1 MSNRFSFISCVMIF
15 RAFKYCKCLKTGLH
29 SDNEIRK
36 KTLEQHKMLL
46 IEKDRE
52 LVRKV
57 QAAEEEGFQ
66 KLAALQEEK

>member
-1 MSNRFSFISCVMIF
+1 
-15 RAFKYCKCLKTGLH
+15 
-29 SDNEIRK
+29 
-36 KTLEQHKMLL
+36 MLS

-57 QAAEEEGFQ
+57 QAAKEEGFQ